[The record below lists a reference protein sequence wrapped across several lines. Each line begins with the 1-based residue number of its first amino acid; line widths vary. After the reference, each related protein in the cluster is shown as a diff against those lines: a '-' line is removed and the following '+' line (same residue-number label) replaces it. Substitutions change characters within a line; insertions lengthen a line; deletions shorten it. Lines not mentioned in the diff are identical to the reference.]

1 MLGYYGLMEQPS
13 EKIALRISRS
23 FLLNNA
29 MKYIIVFLL
38 SLIGGRISAQQCD
51 IETLLKK
58 PGIWKEGMKGS
69 MSGIVASDLAREK
82 KVVAQIH
89 SMMQAHYSP
98 VAVEILYNG
107 VYNPSFSWMS
117 AIQYSYSIIPLR
129 MYCQSGKI
137 VTEHESSGHFYIG
150 ANIFDAE
157 IYSVYTE
164 ENEPGYGFHY
174 MSDLPELKNGVYY
187 FKQKN
192 VRLAFDLPGV
202 AAGWLITIDDKLP
215 YSYVTRKEFLD
226 KRKSILQRQE
236 KANIKNFDET
246 VVSKNKE
253 KALYEVEY
261 KNDPVKWQRYLKMD
275 YQSVLDVNEKNRI
288 KFANNYKAA
297 YAKLE
302 EQMRKPAEE
311 LNQIAIVKD
320 DPQDYLNYLFTTD
333 EDGFGKILI
342 KPNPSYFNPKL
353 PRSIPHFFFI
363 HQVGPYD
370 NEVAKKIFDG
380 MIAAIDMQALKN
392 MLGKEPASLTSSK
405 NTPVSLGPKT
415 IKPKTLV
422 VDYDVYKREAT
433 PGFKPS
439 TAASTASV
447 IPTLPVVDAAI
458 KAKAM
463 TLQLTAASM
472 PGYLSNV
479 QSIIDNRLTDQQ
491 KKNTKL
497 LFDKLK
503 ANPVELADVG
513 VLLYYKGAITE
524 ALWCLTKAA
533 SLQPA
538 NDYVLSNLTGIMNMS
553 QAEAAALP
561 VLRYL
566 NKKVP
571 NNTTILNNLGQA
583 LYALGEQ
590 KNSKAVLDS
599 CIRIFAYHPQ
609 ANMTRAVIA
618 KKEGKSAEAT
628 VFIQKS
634 IWVAYSEMTDDF
646 ADKNGIK
653 LDYAN
658 LLNRFHPTN
667 TEYINANSYRPPPQ
681 CENVA
686 MAEELEAKW
695 DAWTAKS
702 QQVTAK
708 VSAGLEAA
716 NANYQRQVQQQ
727 LANKTSTASFSL
739 GPMHAKGQKM
749 YHIYM
754 DKLTE
759 VQRSAQEYF
768 DNKYKKDK
776 EYLEKEHAD
785 ALKKIEETIGKQAG
799 EGKGAIGEAYCNAIN
814 AAHNVYLMGIAGL
827 NYGFQG
833 KFSETIR
840 SLNSELMYWSQFL
853 AGPSAYREMIYYER
867 ALFAVNPM
875 LMHSI
880 FIKPC
885 QTNNKAKGSFEAPE
899 IPYPY
904 CPISFRLKVAFVKV
918 AGDCSKF
925 DLEVEAEGVV
935 LNIERDFIK
944 KKSTI
949 ALGAGMSLDLHNKVG
964 DVSKNVL
971 VPSFVAS
978 GVDAGGGGVGAKG
991 QFFIEMDGTGVT
1003 DLGLRAEAGVEG
1015 VLTDKGDVK
1024 ISGKIGI
1031 NSGVDVSA
1039 TPGAIAIGQAI
1050 NGVVK

>member
-1 MLGYYGLMEQPS
+1 
-13 EKIALRISRS
+13 
-23 FLLNNA
+23 
-29 MKYIIVFLL
+29 MKYSVVFLL
-38 SLIGGRISAQQCD
+38 FLYGGRLSAQQCD

-58 PGIWKEGMKGS
+58 PGIWKEGMKGG

-82 KVVAQIH
+82 KVVAQLH
-89 SMMQAHYSP
+89 AMMQSHYSP
-98 VAVEILYNG
+98 IAVEILYNG

-129 MYCQSGKI
+129 MYCDNGKI
-137 VTEHESSGHFYIG
+137 VTEHESSGDFYIG

-157 IYSVYTE
+157 IYDVYTD

-174 MSDLPELKNGVYY
+174 MSDLPEFKDGVYY

-192 VRLAFDLPGV
+192 VRLAFDLPGK

-215 YSYVTRKEFLD
+215 YSYVTRKEFLE
-226 KRKSILQRQE
+226 KRKMILQRQE
-236 KANIKNFDET
+236 KAAIKSFNET
-246 VVSKNKE
+246 IVTKNKE

-288 KFANNYKAA
+288 KSENSYKAA

-302 EQMRKPAEE
+302 EQLRIPEEE
-311 LNQIAIVKD
+311 LRHIAIVKE

-333 EDGFGKILI
+333 DDGFGKILI

-370 NEVAKKIFDG
+370 NEIAKKIFDG

-392 MLGKEPASLTSSK
+392 MLGKEPAALATSK
-405 NTPVSLGPKT
+405 NAPVTPKPKT
-415 IKPKTLV
+415 IKPSALV
-422 VDYDVYKREAT
+422 VEYDVYKREAS
-433 PGFKPS
+433 PGFTPATS
-439 TAASTASV
+439 SSSVSV
-447 IPTLPVVDAAI
+447 IPALPVVEGVV
-458 KAKAM
+458 KVKSLAM
-463 TLQLTAASM
+463 QLTAVTM
-472 PGYLSNV
+472 PGYLANV
-479 QSIIDNRLTDQQ
+479 QSIIENRLTDQQ

-503 ANPVELADVG
+503 SNPVELADIG
-513 VLLYYKGAITE
+513 VILYYKGAITE

-533 SLQPA
+533 TMIPGSE
-538 NDYVLSNLTGIMNMS
+538 YILSNLTGIMNLS

-561 VLRYL
+561 ILRYL

-571 NNTTILNNLGQA
+571 NNSTILNNLGQA
-583 LYALGEQ
+583 LYALGEM
-590 KNSKAVLDS
+590 NSSKAVLDS

-618 KKEGKSAEAT
+618 KKEGKTTEAT

-646 ADKNGIK
+646 AGKNGIK

-667 TEYINANSYRPPPQ
+667 TEYINVNSYRPPPQ
-681 CENVA
+681 CDNVA
-686 MAEELEAKW
+686 TAEELEAKW
-695 DAWTAKS
+695 DAWTART

-708 VSAGLEAA
+708 VSAALEAA
-716 NANYQRQVQQQ
+716 SGNYQKQMQQQ
-727 LANKTSTASFSL
+727 LANKTGTGILSL
-739 GPMHAKGQKM
+739 GPLHAKAQKM
-749 YHIYM
+749 YQIYQ
-754 DKLTE
+754 DKLGII
-759 VQRSAQEYF
+759 QKDAQQYF
-768 DNKYKKDK
+768 DTKYKKDK
-776 EYLEKEHAD
+776 DYLDREHED
-785 ALKKIEETIGKQAG
+785 ALKKIEETLGKQAG

-814 AAHNVYLMGIAGL
+814 AANNVYLMGIAGL

-833 KFSETIR
+833 KFSEPIR
-840 SLNSELMYWSQFL
+840 YLNSELMYWSQML
-853 AGPSAYREMIYYER
+853 AGPTGFREMIYYER
-867 ALFAVNPM
+867 AVFAVNPM

-880 FIKPC
+880 FIQPC
-885 QTNNKAKGSFEAPE
+885 LTKNKTTGTFEAPDVQSA
-899 IPYPY
+899 Y
-904 CPISFRLKVAFVKV
+904 CPISFRFKVSFAKV
-918 AGDCSKF
+918 TGDCGKF
-925 DLEVEAEGVV
+925 DLELEADGVV
-935 LNIERDFIK
+935 FNFERDFVR

-949 ALGAGMSLDLHNKVG
+949 AIGAGGSLDMHNMVDG
-964 DVSKNVL
+964 VSKNVL
-971 VPSFVAS
+971 VPSFVGS
-978 GVDAGGGGVGAKG
+978 GVDAGGAGVGAKG
-991 QFFIEMDGTGVT
+991 QFFIEMDGNGVT
-1003 DLGLRAEAGVEG
+1003 DLGLRGEAGVEG

-1050 NGVVK
+1050 SGVFK